1 MANEENLIPMNELTK
16 KEQRKIATMGGY
28 ASGEARRKKALI
40 RDSLTKILQSGFKL
54 PAEVEDTDIKNLIKK
69 LNAVGIDTKKME
81 LTDLINCGQ
90 ILGAIGGK
98 ADNYRM
104 LLESN
109 GELTEREEEI
119 KATPTL
125 QIELV
130 DNSNLEKTLYEE
142 NKHSENAN

>member
-1 MANEENLIPMNELTK
+1 MANPNGNVNNLVHTLTVDELQK
-16 KEQRKIATMGGY
+16 GGIH
-28 ASGEARRKKALI
+28 SGEARRKKALI

-54 PAEVEDTDIKNLIKK
+54 PTEVEDTDIKNLIKK

-81 LTDLINCGQ
+81 LIDLINCGQ

-109 GELTEREEEI
+109 GELAEKEEEI

-142 NKHSENAN
+142 NKHSKNDGE